1 MIHYTYKLVHPNGKY
16 YVGRHSTN
24 NLEDGYMGSG
34 KWPRSIKDKSVLTKE
49 IISFY
54 SDADTLKLA
63 ERTLLSEHVGKPDCM
78 NFNNNPVGFASGDLN
93 PAKSEK
99 ERVRKSLQKGPHNSM
114 YGKKHSDDA
123 SKKMSE
129 ARKGKPT
136 WNKGKTGIK
145 TSDKGQT
152 AWNKGIK
159 TGYQS
164 FTNKKHS
171 PESIALMKERHATRE
186 RIQCVHCDRIIDKPN
201 YIRYHGDKCRSNKD

>member
-34 KWPRSIKDKSVLTKE
+34 KWPRSIKDKTILTKE

-54 SDADTLKLA
+54 ADPISLKAA
-63 ERTLLSEHVGKPDCM
+63 EHILLKEHIGKTDCM

-93 PAKSEK
+93 PAKTEK
-99 ERVRKSLQKGPHNSM
+99 EKTRKSLLKGPLNAM
-114 YGKKHSDDA
+114 YGKKHSSEA

-129 ARKGKPT
+129 FHKGKPT

-145 TSDKGQT
+145 TSNKGQT
-152 AWNKGIK
+152 AWNKGLK

-171 PESIALMKERHATRE
+171 PESIELMKAKHATRE
-186 RIQCVHCDRIIDKPN
+186 RLECIHCGKTIDKPN
-201 YIRYHGDKCRSNKD
+201 FTRYHGDKCKSKD